1 MNDFHFCFIS
11 MDCDFKLPSLHAHRH
26 RSTCLPQI
34 FVSLSLDSLD
44 LDEAPEDVFGRPSER
59 NV

>member
-1 MNDFHFCFIS
+1 
-11 MDCDFKLPSLHAHRH
+11 MDCDFKLPSLRAHRH